1 MDYTIRKINTENDIE
16 KCDLFEINNYQWNN
30 VYTPKT
36 YGYAGYLEGKGLY
49 VKFVCEEINPKREY
63 AKDRDRVCED
73 SAVEVFF
80 AFPEKNQEISNDVMY
95 INYEMNANGAL
106 YCKFGKGRKGR
117 EFISEEVCEKSH
129 CQTVVEEDKWTLTV
143 TIPEDFLCG
152 LCDFDAFINGAEF
165 YSNFYKISESPEIEH
180 YGSFS
185 RIESDTPNFHLP
197 VCFAKTTI
205 K

>member
-1 MDYTIRKINTENDIE
+1 MNYTIRKINTENDIE

-80 AFPEKNQEISNDVMY
+80 AFPEKDQQISNDVMY

-143 TIPEDFLCG
+143 IIPEDFLRG
-152 LCDFDAFINGAEF
+152 LCDFEAFINGQ
-165 YSNFYKISESPEIEH
+165 NFTVIFIKFQKALRLSIMEVFH
-180 YGSFS
+180 A
-185 RIESDTPNFHLP
+185 IESETPNFHLP
-197 VCFAKTTI
+197 ICFAKATI